1 MDNGYIYTIF
11 KVITLR
17 GMTVFQSNF
26 LVGGGFPLVKVST
39 DFWTNRQGDCN
50 NYLFAENL
58 HMGKLDGKA
67 SVLHFVCL
75 FIYLFIYL
83 FIIYLLIYL
92 LFIYFKAAVYKV
104 MHQFCGW
111 VPLGGAISIK
121 LCSNFSEIALVHF
134 ALLRGF
140 AAGCDE
146 QLAFFFNLLLSLFI
160 SIKTAAK
167 YTFYV

>member
-1 MDNGYIYTIF
+1 MDIFTLFLRLLHYVGWKFFSLISWWGVDFRWWKFLQIFGRIAKTTATTICLQKIFTWANWMEKLLSYTLF
-11 KVITLR
+11 V
-17 GMTVFQSNF
+17 
-26 LVGGGFPLVKVST
+26 
-39 DFWTNRQGDCN
+39 
-50 NYLFAENL
+50 YLFT
-58 HMGKLDGKA
+58 
-67 SVLHFVCL
+67 
-75 FIYLFIYL
+75 YLFIYL

-121 LCSNFSEIALVHF
+121 LCSNFSEIALAHF
-134 ALLRGF
+134 AVLRGF

-160 SIKTAAK
+160 SIKTVVK